1 MSSVIVQMLP
11 SLTLEPAGMGA
22 AARAPSTVL
31 LHRRGLGALEFSPVP
46 QQCALQLNW
55 ECVPLLPPLAVC
67 CPEPGVQL
75 PQPQL
80 PQAPCTHCQGQTLPW
95 GPGPGLGHAGQ
106 EGEFG
111 NAPGHAAPGLGLA
124 LSGMVWAPTCSH
136 EISMR
141 RITTKMSSVSN
152 VSLLVEL
159 DKADSTSFSP
169 ATSLVLPSDQKPILL
184 H

>member
-67 CPEPGVQL
+67 CPELGVQL

-80 PQAPCTHCQGQTLPW
+80 PRAPCTHCQGQTLPW
-95 GPGPGLGHAGQ
+95 GPGPGLGHRARRG
-106 EGEFG
+106 
-111 NAPGHAAPGLGLA
+111 
-124 LSGMVWAPTCSH
+124 VWKCSRTCSTRFGALH
-136 EISMR
+136 CQGCS
-141 RITTKMSSVSN
+141 
-152 VSLLVEL
+152 EL
-159 DKADSTSFSP
+159 PP
-169 ATSLVLPSDQKPILL
+169 AAMKYQ
-184 H
+184 